1 MRVLN
6 KIRSLFQSIPHI
18 GITNRNYLMISAD
31 IKKGRVIVSYKKKV
45 VHGSF
50 SDNTLRNM
58 MKGVRFEKN
67 AEEFLIATAKLINQ
81 VIQ

>member
-1 MRVLN
+1 
-6 KIRSLFQSIPHI
+6 
-18 GITNRNYLMISAD
+18 MISAD

-45 VHGSF
+45 VSGVF
-50 SDNTLRNM
+50 DDRTLSNM

-81 VIQ
+81 VIK